1 MHEQLTHL
9 DQAGRAQMVDVSQ
22 KPPMHRRAQAEGYFC
37 CQSST
42 LERVMSGNLPK
53 GEVLAVARIAGIM
66 AAKEC
71 DRLIPLAHSLRLDQ
85 VTVHFERNEDDRLRV
100 LAEAVATGP
109 TGVEM
114 EALTAVTMAC
124 LTLYDMTKGIDRDLH
139 IQDIRLLCKEKTPI
153 TED

>member
-1 MHEQLTHL
+1 MHDQLTHL

-37 CQSST
+37 CQAST
-42 LERVMSGNLPK
+42 LDRVMSGNVPK
-53 GEVLAVARIAGIM
+53 GEVLAVARIAGIT

-85 VTVHFERNEDDRLRV
+85 VSVHFERTKENRLRV

-114 EALTAVTMAC
+114 EALTAVTVAC
-124 LTLYDMTKGIDRDLH
+124 LTLYDMTKGIDRELQ
-139 IQDIRLLCKEKTPI
+139 IQDVRLLRKDKTPV